1 MTDAY
6 LKKVQALLN
15 ASPLIIQ
22 PSISVEDR
30 GEVWFLRGN
39 VDFIDGSSLHFRE
52 LFIGR
57 GRKHKKTYTYHY
69 QNREGKLIFRYD
81 NSPHFPDLLN
91 APHHKHQADGSVLSS
106 NLPDLE
112 PVLREIEGLI
122 EMDDVA

>member
-1 MTDAY
+1 LTEAY

-39 VDFIDGSSLHFRE
+39 VDFIDGSSLYFRE

-57 GRKHKKTYTYHY
+57 GRKHKQTYTYHY
-69 QNREGKLIFRYD
+69 QDREGKLLFRYD
-81 NSPHFPDLLN
+81 NSPHFPDLTN
-91 APHHKHQADGSVLSS
+91 APHHKHQAEGSVISS
-106 NLPDLE
+106 NPPDLE
-112 PVLREIEGLI
+112 PVLHEIEGLI
-122 EMDDVA
+122 EMDAAA

>member
-1 MTDAY
+1 LTETH

-39 VDFIDGSSLHFRE
+39 VDFIDGSSLYFRE

-57 GRKHKKTYTYHY
+57 GRKHKKIYTYHY
-69 QNREGKLIFRYD
+69 QDREGKLLFRYD
-81 NSPHFPDLLN
+81 NSPHFPDLTN
-91 APHHKHQADGSVLSS
+91 APHHKHQADGSVISS
-106 NLPDLE
+106 NPPDLE

-122 EMDDVA
+122 EMDEAA

>member
-1 MTDAY
+1 MTETH

-39 VDFIDGSSLHFRE
+39 VDFIDGSSLYFRE

-57 GRKHKKTYTYHY
+57 GRKYKEIYTYHY
-69 QNREGKLIFRYD
+69 QDREGKLLFRYD
-81 NSPHFPDLLN
+81 NSPHFPDLTN
-91 APHHKHQADGSVLSS
+91 APHHKHQADGSVISS
-106 NLPDLE
+106 NPPDLE

-122 EMDDVA
+122 EMDEAT

>member
-52 LFIGR
+52 LFTGR

-81 NSPHFPDLLN
+81 NSPHFPGLTN
-91 APHHKHQADGSVLSS
+91 APHHKHQTDGSVLSS
-106 NLPDLE
+106 NPPDLE

-122 EMDDVA
+122 EVDEAV

>member
-1 MTDAY
+1 LTEAY

-57 GRKHKKTYTYHY
+57 GRRSKKTYTYHF
-69 QNREGKLIFRYD
+69 QDREGKLIFRYD
-81 NSPHFPDLLN
+81 NSPHFPNLN
-91 APHHKHQADGSVLSS
+91 NYPHHKHQVDGSVISS
-106 NLPDLE
+106 TSPDME
-112 PVLREIEGLI
+112 SVLGEIENLI
-122 EMDDVA
+122 EIGDTN